1 MVRMN
6 TESDLVGNIALVTG
20 GSRGIGAAVAL
31 SLAEAG
37 ADVAVSARDLE
48 SLTETCSRIEALGQK
63 SVPIACDVTRTSMI
77 SEAISTVVRELGPI
91 DILINN
97 AGVNLPRPAVEVS
110 EDQWDVILDTN
121 LKGAFFCAQHVGRS
135 MVARR
140 GGRIVN
146 IASAAGLIPARE
158 RAAYCASKAGLI
170 MLTRVLALEWAEF
183 GVTVNA
189 VAPTFVETELAAQ
202 TLSRPGMRAFWESRI
217 PLGRLATT
225 ADVAA
230 AVRYLVS
237 PEANFITGIVLPVD
251 GGLTMH

>member
-1 MVRMN
+1 MN
-6 TESDLVGNIALVTG
+6 TESDLVGTVALVTG

-63 SVPIACDVTRTSMI
+63 SVPIACDVTRTSTI
-77 SEAISTVVRELGPI
+77 SEAISTVERELGPI

-97 AGVNLPRPAVEVS
+97 AGVNLPRPALDVS
-110 EDQWDVILDTN
+110 EDQWDAILDTN
-121 LKGAFFCAQHVGRS
+121 LKGAFFCAQQVGSS

-158 RAAYCASKAGLI
+158 RAAYCASKAGLV

-183 GVTVNA
+183 GVSGERGGAHLRRNGTGCANPEPARDARVLGVSHSTGTPRDDGRRGGCGA
-189 VAPTFVETELAAQ
+189 LPGLA
-202 TLSRPGMRAFWESRI
+202 
-217 PLGRLATT
+217 
-225 ADVAA
+225 
-230 AVRYLVS
+230 
-237 PEANFITGIVLPVD
+237 
-251 GGLTMH
+251 

>member
-1 MVRMN
+1 MVRMI
-6 TESDLVGNIALVTG
+6 EDGALAGKVALVTG

-37 ADVAVSARDLE
+37 ADIALSARDQA
-48 SLTETCSRIEALGQK
+48 SLAGTCAQINAAGRKSLAVAMNVTWTSTIPGAIAMIE
-63 SVPIACDVTRTSMI
+63 
-77 SEAISTVVRELGPI
+77 RELGPI

-97 AGVNLPRPAVEVS
+97 AGVNLPRPALEVT
-110 EDQWDVILDTN
+110 EEQWDTILDTN
-121 LKGAFFCAQHVGRS
+121 LKGAFFCAQRVGRS
-135 MVARR
+135 MIERG

-146 IASAAGLIPARE
+146 IASAAGMIPALE
-158 RAAYCASKAGLI
+158 RAAYCSSKAGLI

-189 VAPTFVETELAAQ
+189 LAPTFVETELAAQ
-202 TLSRPGMRAFWESRI
+202 TLNQPGMRAYWESRI

-230 AVRYLVS
+230 AVGYLVS
-237 PEANFITGIVLPVD
+237 QEASFITGVVLPVD
-251 GGLTMH
+251 GGLTMR

>member
-1 MVRMN
+1 MN
-6 TESDLVGNIALVTG
+6 TESDLVGTVALVTG
-20 GSRGIGAAVAL
+20 SSRGIGAAVAL

-37 ADVAVSARDLE
+37 ANVAVSARDLE
-48 SLTETCSRIEALGQK
+48 SLTGTCSRIEALGQK
-63 SVPIACDVTRTSMI
+63 CVPIACDVTRTSTI
-77 SEAISTVVRELGPI
+77 SEAISTIGRALGPI

-97 AGVNLPRPAVEVS
+97 AGVNLPRPALDVTE
-110 EDQWDVILDTN
+110 EQWDNILDTN
-121 LKGAFFCAQHVGRS
+121 LKGAFFCAQQVGRS
-135 MVARR
+135 MVARG

-170 MLTRVLALEWAEF
+170 MLTRILALEWAEF
-183 GVTVNA
+183 GVRVNA

-202 TLSRPGMRAFWESRI
+202 TLSRPGMRAYWESRI
-217 PLGRLATT
+217 PLGRLATE
-225 ADVAA
+225 ADVTA

-237 PEANFITGIVLPVD
+237 PEASFITGVVLPVD

>member
-1 MVRMN
+1 MN
-6 TESDLVGNIALVTG
+6 TERGLTGSIALVTG
-20 GSRGIGAAVAL
+20 GSRGIGAAVAR

-37 ADVAVSARDLE
+37 ADVAVSARDRD
-48 SLTETCSRIEALGQK
+48 SLAETCRQIEATGRK
-63 SVPIACDVTRTSMI
+63 SLAIAFDVTRTGTI
-77 SEAISTVVRELGPI
+77 AAAISAVERELGPI
-91 DILINN
+91 DILVNN
-97 AGVNLPRPAVEVS
+97 AGVNLPRPALEVS
-110 EDQWDVILDTN
+110 EDQWDTILDTN
-121 LKGAFFCAQHVGRS
+121 LKGAFFCAQRVGQS

-146 IASAAGLIPARE
+146 IASAAGLIPAHE
-158 RAAYCASKAGLI
+158 RAAYCASKAGLV

-189 VAPTFVETELAAQ
+189 LAPTFVETELAAQ
-202 TLSRPGMRAFWESRI
+202 TLNRPGMRAFWESRI

-237 PEANFITGIVLPVD
+237 PEASFITGIVLPVD
-251 GGLTMH
+251 GGLTMR